1 MNLFMSL
8 SILIIFVV
16 WLNYEIKKDTKL
28 SNKSSEEFWKNES
41 LANQKRPEDI
51 SGLDYLTIPLDKLPM
66 HDVSDGTSNSYR
78 DTILSLSDK
87 KILNL
92 SDLTNTELKL
102 KYGISNFKILSE
114 YDNNYTKLV
123 SILQKWGERLYTQ
136 GYHKEALTI
145 LEVAV
150 NCNTDVRSTYL
161 LLADIYAKQFSPG
174 KIDLLMD
181 KIHLSNIRNKEKLL
195 LELEEHK
202 NSIQLL

>member
-1 MNLFMSL
+1 MNLFMSI

-16 WLNYEIKKDTKL
+16 WLNYEIKKNTKL
-28 SNKSSEEFWKNES
+28 SNKSSEEFWRNES

-51 SGLDYLTIPLDKLPM
+51 SRLDYLAIPFDKLPL

-92 SDLTNTELKL
+92 SGLTNTELKL
-102 KYGISNFKILSE
+102 KYGISNFNILSE

-136 GYHKEALTI
+136 GYHKEAITV

-161 LLADIYAKQFSPG
+161 LLADIYAEQLNPG
-174 KIDLLMD
+174 KIDLLID
-181 KIHLSNIRNKEKLL
+181 KVNLSHLRNKEKLL
-195 LELEEHK
+195 LELENHK